1 MAIKVLPDHHTAL
14 KHEYVRTQ
22 SDLYNLNRRN
32 QKGKKEGEGQK
43 HSVYTTQAIQN
54 LIFTHGKKF
63 VNFFSEQNR
72 NYK

>member
-1 MAIKVLPDHHTAL
+1 MAIKVLPDHHTALL

-43 HSVYTTQAIQN
+43 HSVYTTQAIKN

-63 VNFFSEQNR
+63 FSEQNR

>member
-1 MAIKVLPDHHTAL
+1 MPLERWLL
-14 KHEYVRTQ
+14 KFYRIIIQHLRTQ

-43 HSVYTTQAIQN
+43 NSVYTTQAIKN

-63 VNFFSEQNR
+63 NFFSEQNR

>member
-1 MAIKVLPDHHTAL
+1 MINMHIHICFL
-14 KHEYVRTQ
+14 KGGYQVRTQ
-22 SDLYNLNRRN
+22 SDLYSLNRRN

-43 HSVYTTQAIQN
+43 HSVYTTQAIKN

-72 NYK
+72 DYK